1 MTNVDLRRLA
11 PVDLT
16 GYRLGQPQS
25 AGALTM
31 VPIFGPS
38 YPDIAPPRTGLKLTK
53 VDGYGR
59 VVLTNPGGTGV
70 AIVPLHIGWI
80 QDGAQ
85 NHALS
90 RSAFLAPGQEL
101 LFADACCV
109 QAAQGG
115 FLAERD
121 QWFFVLPVELRP
133 AALDL
138 RGVQN
143 YSKLWP
149 AISALNNRYGL
160 AARGHLEQ
168 ILTRRRAVLEL
179 YQSRLELCAGQV
191 GALFFVGSRLAGVE
205 VAPDPRY
212 FAEMWMALVC
222 FAYGVAAWHAPAEE
236 STAEP
241 YDVSTVEELRGALA
255 AGRRARVDRIAG
267 WLADSDWRD
276 VQQTEEERF
285 LDLRLSTLVGERVG
299 GQVVT
304 DHDRLVYASVYSR
317 ALAAQSA

>member
-1 MTNVDLRRLA
+1 VTSLDLRRLA

-16 GYRLGQPQS
+16 GYRLGRPQC

-31 VPIFGPS
+31 VPIYGPS

-59 VVLTNPGGTGV
+59 VVLTNPGTDGV

-115 FLAERD
+115 YLAGRE

-149 AISALNNRYGL
+149 AISDLNRRYGL

-168 ILTRRRAVLEL
+168 ILTRRRSQLEL
-179 YQSRLELCAGQV
+179 YQSRLERSPGQL

-222 FAYGVAAWHAPAEE
+222 FAYGVAAWHAPTVEPP
-236 STAEP
+236 AEP
-241 YDVSTVEELRGALA
+241 YEASTVEDLRAALEA
-255 AGRRARVDRIAG
+255 DRRARTEQVWG
-267 WLADSDWRD
+267 WLADSAWRD
-276 VQQTEEERF
+276 VEQTEEERF
-285 LDLRLSTLVGERVG
+285 LDLRLATVSGDQVG

-304 DHDRLVYASVYSR
+304 DADRMVYASVYSR
-317 ALAAQSA
+317 EFAAQSA

>member
-1 MTNVDLRRLA
+1 VTTLDLRRLA

-16 GYRLGQPQS
+16 GYRLGRPQGT
-25 AGALTM
+25 GALTM
-31 VPIFGPS
+31 VPIHGPV
-38 YPDIAPPRTGLKLTK
+38 YPGIAAPRTGLKLTK

-59 VVLTNPGGTGV
+59 VVLTNPGTDGV

-115 FLAERD
+115 YLAERD

-149 AISALNNRYGL
+149 AISELNQRYGL

-168 ILTRRRAVLEL
+168 ILTRRRASLEL
-179 YQSRLELCAGQV
+179 YQSRLELSPGQI
-191 GALFFVGSRLAGVE
+191 GALFFIGSRLAGVE

-222 FAYGVAAWHAPAEE
+222 FAYGTAAWHTRVEE
-236 STAEP
+236 PVVEP
-241 YDVSTVEELRGALA
+241 YKVSTVDDLRSALDSD
-255 AGRRARVDRIAG
+255 RRARAERVSA
-267 WLADSDWRD
+267 WLDDSSWLD
-276 VQQTEEERF
+276 VEQTEEERF
-285 LDLRLSTLVGERVG
+285 LDLRLSTMAGDRIG

-304 DHDRLVYASVYSR
+304 DGSRLVYASVYTR
-317 ALAAQSA
+317 ELAALSA

>member
-1 MTNVDLRRLA
+1 MTNLDLRRIA

-16 GYRLGQPQS
+16 GYRLGVPQC

-31 VPIFGPS
+31 VPIYGPS

-59 VVLTNPGGTGV
+59 VVLTNPGPSGV

-115 FLAERD
+115 YLAERD
-121 QWFFVLPVELRP
+121 QWFFVLPLELRP

-149 AISALNNRYGL
+149 AISDLNRRYGL

-168 ILTRRRAVLEL
+168 ILTRRRASLEL
-179 YQSRLELCAGQV
+179 YQNRLERSPGQL

-222 FAYGVAAWHAPAEE
+222 FAYGVAAWHAPAVAAP
-236 STAEP
+236 AEA
-241 YDVSTVEELRGALA
+241 YEVSTVDELRTALA
-255 AGRRARVDRIAG
+255 ADRRARTERVWA
-267 WLADSDWRD
+267 WLADSPWRGAE
-276 VQQTEEERF
+276 QTEEERF
-285 LDLRLSTLVGERVG
+285 LDLRLATVNGDQVG

-304 DHDRLVYASVYSR
+304 DADRLVYASVYSR
-317 ALAAQSA
+317 EFAAQSA